1 MRTNYKIAVWGM
13 LILCTLYT
21 FAQGQSL
28 TPSIDPERE
37 VIVMFK
43 SDAVISPANRT
54 AGKPDEFQI
63 PEQGLRQLLL
73 NANVEAISRLMPEF
87 RPEDRYAVSRTGEE
101 VQLTDWTQVYVIRLP
116 LPQAREG
123 FLNALKKRPEVI
135 FAELHGRGEPDLIPN
150 DQYFNRQWALKN
162 DGTSIQGGGTSGA
175 DIKATQAWDITT
187 GSSSIN
193 VGIVDNGMQT
203 NHPDFTGRV
212 TGDAGDSA
220 PHGTAVA
227 GVAAAQGDNT
237 IGVAG
242 VAWDVGIINEDY
254 GAASDADLAA
264 AVRSASNR
272 GADVINNSWKL
283 VPVGRYSSAV
293 RLAFADVY
301 KLNRVAVAS
310 MGNQYETMG
319 ENATQYP
326 AAFGQGIITVGATTN
341 NDIKAIYSST
351 GSWIDVVA
359 PGGAGSGS
367 SDEKDDIYTT
377 TSGSSYGYMAGT
389 SFATPVATGIAALL
403 LSYNPNLY
411 NDDIEQIIRLGVDDI
426 DPLGF
431 DTWYGTGRVNA
442 RKALDYLRSPYVLNH
457 KSASGGSTYSS
468 TGTYTATMYGVP
480 GLADGVYLVKRY
492 EVRKSVNFGQTYQ
505 NTHVWGR
512 GVGTNG
518 FSAANPNYGMGW
530 CDVVSNNNSS
540 ATLRTYVYEIWT
552 IAGTYVGWK
561 PTSPSNTSFKYTIMG
576 KLVPPPPLSV
586 TITGP
591 TYLNNGQTG
600 TFTANASGG
609 SNTYTNYKWWYRNDE
624 GIIPKTP
631 RNDEGVIPKAP
642 PPGVWI
648 EMTQWEGNKTINC
661 GVPFDFSL
669 KCEVTDSDNNIATDI
684 HSVIVGG
691 FLLSKKQRDN
701 KANINIPPTE
711 VTLSGNYPNPFN
723 PSTTIKFGLPEAQH
737 VSIRIYSINGAEVK
751 TLVDDLLSEGYYQV
765 FWNGLNQLNNKVASG
780 IYIYEMRTENERF
793 LRKMLITK

>member
-1 MRTNYKIAVWGM
+1 MKRMI
-13 LILCTLYT
+13 
-21 FAQGQSL
+21 F
-28 TPSIDPERE
+28 TPQR
-37 VIVMFK
+37 
-43 SDAVISPANRT
+43 R
-54 AGKPDEFQI
+54 
-63 PEQGLRQLLL
+63 
-73 NANVEAISRLMPEF
+73 
-87 RPEDRYAVSRTGEE
+87 
-101 VQLTDWTQVYVIRLP
+101 
-116 LPQAREG
+116 
-123 FLNALKKRPEVI
+123 
-135 FAELHGRGEPDLIPN
+135 
-150 DQYFNRQWALKN
+150 
-162 DGTSIQGGGTSGA
+162 
-175 DIKATQAWDITT
+175 
-187 GSSSIN
+187 
-193 VGIVDNGMQT
+193 
-203 NHPDFTGRV
+203 
-212 TGDAGDSA
+212 
-220 PHGTAVA
+220 
-227 GVAAAQGDNT
+227 
-237 IGVAG
+237 
-242 VAWDVGIINEDY
+242 
-254 GAASDADLAA
+254 
-264 AVRSASNR
+264 
-272 GADVINNSWKL
+272 
-283 VPVGRYSSAV
+283 
-293 RLAFADVY
+293 
-301 KLNRVAVAS
+301 
-310 MGNQYETMG
+310 
-319 ENATQYP
+319 
-326 AAFGQGIITVGATTN
+326 
-341 NDIKAIYSST
+341 
-351 GSWIDVVA
+351 VVA
-359 PGGAGSGS
+359 TGN
-367 SDEKDDIYTT
+367 
-377 TSGSSYGYMAGT
+377 MAGT

-648 EMTQWEGNKTINC
+648 EMTQWEGNKTIDC
-661 GVPFDFSL
+661 GPPFDFSL

>member
-37 VIVMFK
+37 VVVMFK
-43 SDAVISPANRT
+43 SDAVIPPANRT
-54 AGKPDEFQI
+54 AGRPDEFQI
-63 PEQGLRQLLL
+63 PERGLRQLLL

-87 RPEDRYAVSRTGEE
+87 RPEDRYAVNRTGEE

-116 LPQAREG
+116 QPQAREG
-123 FLNALKKRPEVI
+123 FLNALKNRPEVI

-162 DGTSIQGGGTSGA
+162 DGTWIQGSGTPGA

-187 GSSSIN
+187 GSSSIK
-193 VGIVDNGMQT
+193 VGIVDNGIQT
-203 NHPDFTGRV
+203 NHPDFAGRV
-212 TGDAGDSA
+212 TGDTGDNSS
-220 PHGTAVA
+220 HGTGVTGVA
-227 GVAAAQGDNT
+227 GAQGNNT
-237 IGVAG
+237 TGIAG
-242 VAWDVGIINEDY
+242 VAWNVGIINEDY
-254 GAASDADLAA
+254 GSASDADLAA
-264 AVRSASNR
+264 AVRSAANR

-283 VPVGRYSSAV
+283 IPVGRYSTAV

-301 KLNRVAVAS
+301 KLNRAAVAS
-310 MGNQYETMG
+310 MGNQGG
-319 ENATQYP
+319 EVVQYP
-326 AAFGQGIITVGATTN
+326 SAFGQGIITVGATTN
-341 NDIKAIYSST
+341 TDVKAVYSST
-351 GSWIDVVA
+351 GNWIDVVA

-377 TSGSSYGYMAGT
+377 TSGSSYAYMAGT

-411 NDDIEQIIRLGVDDI
+411 NDDIEQIIRLGVDDKG
-426 DPLGF
+426 DPGF

-609 SNTYTNYKWWYRNDE
+609 TGNYTNYKWWRRND
-624 GIIPKTP
+624 GSGVPPKATG
-631 RNDEGVIPKAP
+631 NFETDDVVPKAP
-642 PPGVWI
+642 PVGYWI
-648 EMTQWEGNKTINC
+648 YNSCWDGKASITTGPSFN
-661 GVPFDFSL
+661 FSL

-765 FWNGLNQLNNKVASG
+765 FWNGLNQSNNKVASG
-780 IYIYEMRTENERF
+780 IYIYEMRTKNKRF
-793 LRKMLITK
+793 LKKMLITK